1 MENNND
7 FEDMRQQIGLLKSKL
22 DGQRIVN
29 EDIIRHVVQQKMHQ
43 VNRIGWGIVVIG
55 LLEIPLVLWVF
66 RSLCGFSWLFCIITA
81 LYVLA
86 TVLFQLKLNMA
97 VQRQIRPDADLLAVG
112 QRLVQLKRLNVKQL
126 FVALPFTVLWTC
138 YFLWEAYQKQHIGP
152 LSFEVIACIVL
163 FGVAVGLVVGLATFF
178 KRYNAMK
185 DVISQID
192 MFLPKTSQIW
202 QDKVNSAIG
211 TIEDLGKG

>member
-1 MENNND
+1 MENYND

-22 DGQRIVN
+22 DDQRIVN

-43 VNRIGWGIVVIG
+43 ANRIGWGVVAIG

-66 RSLCGFSWLFCIITA
+66 RSLCGFSWLFCIVTA

-97 VQRQIRPDADLLAVG
+97 VQRQLRPETHLLAVG
-112 QRLVQLKRLNVKQL
+112 QRLVQLRKLNIKQL
-126 FVALPFTVLWTC
+126 YLAMPFSVLWTC

-152 LSFEVIACIVL
+152 LGFEVIACIVL
-163 FGVAVGLVVGLATFF
+163 FGVAVGLVVGLTTFF
-178 KRYNAMK
+178 RRYNAMR
-185 DVISQID
+185 DAISQLD
-192 MFLPKTSQIW
+192 VFLPQTSQLW
-202 QDKVNSAIG
+202 QSHLTDAIDA
-211 TIEDLGKG
+211 IQEQGK

>member
-43 VNRIGWGIVVIG
+43 ANRIGWGIVVIG

-66 RSLCGFSWLFCIITA
+66 RSLCGFSWLFCIVTA

-112 QRLVQLKRLNVKQL
+112 QRLVQLRRLNVKQL
-126 FVALPFTVLWTC
+126 YVAMPFSVLWTC

-152 LSFEVIACIVL
+152 LSFEVIAYIVL
-163 FGVAVGLVVGLATFF
+163 FGVAVGLVVGLTTFF
-178 KRYNAMK
+178 RRYNAMR
-185 DVISQID
+185 DAISQLD
-192 MFLPKTSQIW
+192 VFLPQTSQRWQSHLTDAIDAIQD
-202 QDKVNSAIG
+202 QDK
-211 TIEDLGKG
+211 

>member
-1 MENNND
+1 MENYND

-22 DGQRIVN
+22 GSQRIVN

-43 VNRIGWGIVVIG
+43 VNRIGWGIVAIG

-66 RSLCGFSWLFCIITA
+66 RSLCGFSWLFCIVTA

-86 TVLFQLKLNMA
+86 TVLFQLKLNMD

-112 QRLVQLKRLNVKQL
+112 QRLVQLKRLNIKQL
-126 FVALPFTVLWTC
+126 YVAMPFSVLWTC

-163 FGVAVGLVVGLATFF
+163 FGVALGLVVGLTTFF
-178 KRYNAMK
+178 RRYNAMR
-185 DVISQID
+185 DAISQLD
-192 MFLPKTSQIW
+192 VFLPQTSQRW
-202 QDKVNSAIG
+202 QSHLTDAIDA
-211 TIEDLGKG
+211 IQEQGK

>member
-22 DGQRIVN
+22 GSQRIVN

-43 VNRIGWGIVVIG
+43 VNRIGWGIVAIG

-66 RSLCGFSWLFCIITA
+66 RSLCGFSWLFCIVTA

-112 QRLVQLKRLNVKQL
+112 QRLVQLKRLNIKQL
-126 FVALPFTVLWTC
+126 YVAMPFSVLWTC

-152 LSFEVIACIVL
+152 LSFEVIAYIVL
-163 FGVAVGLVVGLATFF
+163 FGVAMGLVVGLTTFF
-178 KRYNAMK
+178 RRYNAMR
-185 DVISQID
+185 DAISQLD
-192 MFLPKTSQIW
+192 VFLPQTSQRWQSHLTDAIDAIQD
-202 QDKVNSAIG
+202 QDK
-211 TIEDLGKG
+211 

>member
-1 MENNND
+1 MENYND

-22 DGQRIVN
+22 GSQRIVN

-43 VNRIGWGIVVIG
+43 ANRIGWGIVVIG

-66 RSLCGFSWLFCIITA
+66 RSLCGFSWLFCIVTA

-112 QRLVQLKRLNVKQL
+112 QRLVQLKRLNIKQL
-126 FVALPFTVLWTC
+126 YVAMPFSVLWTC

-152 LSFEVIACIVL
+152 LGFEVIACIVL
-163 FGVAVGLVVGLATFF
+163 FGVALGLVVGLTTFF
-178 KRYNAMK
+178 RRYNAMR
-185 DVISQID
+185 DAISQLD
-192 MFLPKTSQIW
+192 VFLPQTSQRW
-202 QDKVNSAIG
+202 QSHLTDAIDA
-211 TIEDLGKG
+211 IQEQGK

>member
-1 MENNND
+1 MENYND

-22 DGQRIVN
+22 GSQRIVN

-86 TVLFQLKLNMA
+86 TVLFQLKLNMD

-112 QRLVQLKRLNVKQL
+112 QRLVQLKRLNIKQL
-126 FVALPFTVLWTC
+126 YVAMPFSVLWTC

-152 LSFEVIACIVL
+152 LGFEVIASIVL
-163 FGVAVGLVVGLATFF
+163 FGVAMGLVVGLTTFF
-178 KRYNAMK
+178 RRYNAMR
-185 DVISQID
+185 DAISQLD
-192 MFLPKTSQIW
+192 VFLPQTSQRW
-202 QDKVNSAIG
+202 QSRVSDAIDA
-211 TIEDLGKG
+211 IQEQGK

>member
-1 MENNND
+1 MENYND
-7 FEDMRQQIGLLKSKL
+7 FEEMRQQIGLLKSKL
-22 DGQRIVN
+22 DDQRIVN

-43 VNRIGWGIVVIG
+43 ANRIGWGIVVIG

-86 TVLFQLKLNMA
+86 TVLFQLKLNVD

-112 QRLVQLKRLNVKQL
+112 QRLVQLRKLNVKQL
-126 FVALPFTVLWTC
+126 YVAMPFSVLWTC

-152 LSFEVIACIVL
+152 LGFEVIAYIVL
-163 FGVAVGLVVGLATFF
+163 FGVAVGLVVGLTTFF
-178 KRYNAMK
+178 RRYNAMR
-185 DVISQID
+185 DAISQLD
-192 MFLPKTSQIW
+192 VFLPQTSQRW
-202 QDKVNSAIG
+202 QSHLTDAIDA
-211 TIEDLGKG
+211 IQEQGK

>member
-1 MENNND
+1 MENYND

-22 DGQRIVN
+22 GSQRIVN

-43 VNRIGWGIVVIG
+43 ANRIGWGIVVIG

-66 RSLCGFSWLFCIITA
+66 RSLCGFSWLFCIVTA

-112 QRLVQLKRLNVKQL
+112 QRLVQLKRLNIKQL
-126 FVALPFTVLWTC
+126 YVAMPFSVLWTC

-152 LSFEVIACIVL
+152 LSFDVIACIVL
-163 FGVAVGLVVGLATFF
+163 FGVAVGLVVGLTTFF
-178 KRYNAMK
+178 RRYNAMR
-185 DVISQID
+185 DAISQLD
-192 MFLPKTSQIW
+192 VFLPQTSQLW
-202 QDKVNSAIG
+202 QSHLTDAIDA
-211 TIEDLGKG
+211 IQEQGK

>member
-1 MENNND
+1 MENYND

-22 DGQRIVN
+22 GSQRIVN

-43 VNRIGWGIVVIG
+43 VNRIGWGVVAIG

-66 RSLCGFSWLFCIITA
+66 RSLCGFSWLFCIVTA

-86 TVLFQLKLNMA
+86 TVLFQLKLNVD
-97 VQRQIRPDADLLAVG
+97 VQRQLRPDADLLAVG
-112 QRLVQLKRLNVKQL
+112 QRLVQLRKLNVKQL

-152 LSFEVIACIVL
+152 LGFEVIAYIVL

-185 DVISQID
+185 DVISQIAV
-192 MFLPKTSQIW
+192 FLPKTSQLW
-202 QDKVNSAIG
+202 QNSVTDAINAIQESDK
-211 TIEDLGKG
+211 

>member
-1 MENNND
+1 MENYND

-22 DGQRIVN
+22 GSQRIVN

-43 VNRIGWGIVVIG
+43 VNKIGWGIVVIG

-66 RSLCGFSWLFCIITA
+66 RSLCGFSWLFCIVTA

-86 TVLFQLKLNMA
+86 TVLFQLKLNVD

-112 QRLVQLKRLNVKQL
+112 QRLVQLKRLNIKQL
-126 FVALPFTVLWTC
+126 YVAMPFSVLWTC

-152 LSFEVIACIVL
+152 LSFEVIAYIVL
-163 FGVAVGLVVGLATFF
+163 FGVAMGLVVGLTTFF
-178 KRYNAMK
+178 RRYNAMR
-185 DVISQID
+185 DAISQLD
-192 MFLPKTSQIW
+192 VFLPQPSQLW
-202 QDKVNSAIG
+202 QSRVSDAIDA
-211 TIEDLGKG
+211 IQEQGK

>member
-66 RSLCGFSWLFCIITA
+66 RSLCGFSWLFCIVTA

-112 QRLVQLKRLNVKQL
+112 QRLVQLRRLNVKQL
-126 FVALPFTVLWTC
+126 YVAMPFSVLWTC

-152 LSFEVIACIVL
+152 LSFEVIAYIVL
-163 FGVAVGLVVGLATFF
+163 FGVAVGLVVGLTTFF
-178 KRYNAMK
+178 RRYNAMR
-185 DVISQID
+185 DAISQLD
-192 MFLPKTSQIW
+192 VFLPQTSQRW
-202 QDKVNSAIG
+202 QSHLTDAIDA
-211 TIEDLGKG
+211 IQDQGK

>member
-1 MENNND
+1 MENYND

-22 DGQRIVN
+22 GSQRIVN

-43 VNRIGWGIVVIG
+43 ANRIGWGIVVIG

-86 TVLFQLKLNMA
+86 TVLFQLKLNMD

-112 QRLVQLKRLNVKQL
+112 QRLVQLKRLNIKQL
-126 FVALPFTVLWTC
+126 YVAMPFSVLWTC

-152 LSFEVIACIVL
+152 LSFEVIASIVL
-163 FGVAVGLVVGLATFF
+163 FGVAMGLVVGLTTFF
-178 KRYNAMK
+178 RRYNAMR
-185 DVISQID
+185 DAISQLD
-192 MFLPKTSQIW
+192 VFLPQTSQRW
-202 QDKVNSAIG
+202 QSRVSDAIDA
-211 TIEDLGKG
+211 IQEQGK

>member
-1 MENNND
+1 MENYND
-7 FEDMRQQIGLLKSKL
+7 FEEMRQQIGLLKSKL
-22 DGQRIVN
+22 DDQRIVN

-43 VNRIGWGIVVIG
+43 VNRIGWGIVAIG

-112 QRLVQLKRLNVKQL
+112 QRLVQLKRLNIKQL
-126 FVALPFTVLWTC
+126 YVAMPFSVLWTC

-152 LSFEVIACIVL
+152 LSFEVIAYIVL
-163 FGVAVGLVVGLATFF
+163 FGVALGLVVGLTTFF
-178 KRYNAMK
+178 RRYNAMR
-185 DVISQID
+185 DAISQLD
-192 MFLPKTSQIW
+192 VFLPQTSQLW
-202 QDKVNSAIG
+202 QSHLTDAIDA
-211 TIEDLGKG
+211 IQEQGK

>member
-43 VNRIGWGIVVIG
+43 ANRIGWGIVAIG

-66 RSLCGFSWLFCIITA
+66 RSLCGFSWLFCIVTA

-112 QRLVQLKRLNVKQL
+112 QRLVQLKRLNIKQL
-126 FVALPFTVLWTC
+126 YVAMPFSVLWTC

-152 LSFEVIACIVL
+152 LSFEVIAYIVL
-163 FGVAVGLVVGLATFF
+163 FGVAMGLVVGLTTFF
-178 KRYNAMK
+178 RRYNVMRDA
-185 DVISQID
+185 ISQLD
-192 MFLPKTSQIW
+192 VFLPQTSQRWQSHLTDAIDAIQD
-202 QDKVNSAIG
+202 QDK
-211 TIEDLGKG
+211 

>member
-1 MENNND
+1 MENYND

-22 DGQRIVN
+22 GSQRIVN

-43 VNRIGWGIVVIG
+43 VNRIGWGIVAIG

-66 RSLCGFSWLFCIITA
+66 RSLCGFSWLFCIVTA

-112 QRLVQLKRLNVKQL
+112 QRLVQLKRLNIKQL
-126 FVALPFTVLWTC
+126 YVAMPFSVLWTC

-152 LSFEVIACIVL
+152 LSFEVIAYIVL
-163 FGVAVGLVVGLATFF
+163 FGVAMGLVVGLTTFF
-178 KRYNAMK
+178 RRYNAMR
-185 DVISQID
+185 DAISQLD
-192 MFLPKTSQIW
+192 VFLPQTSQRW
-202 QDKVNSAIG
+202 QSHLTDAIDA
-211 TIEDLGKG
+211 IQDQGK

>member
-1 MENNND
+1 MENYND

-22 DGQRIVN
+22 GSQRIVN

-43 VNRIGWGIVVIG
+43 ANRIGWGIVVIG

-66 RSLCGFSWLFCIITA
+66 RSLCGFSWLFCIVTA

-86 TVLFQLKLNMA
+86 TVLFQLKLNMD

-112 QRLVQLKRLNVKQL
+112 QRLVQLKRLNIKQL
-126 FVALPFTVLWTC
+126 YVAMPFSVLWTC

-152 LSFEVIACIVL
+152 LGFEVIACIVL
-163 FGVAVGLVVGLATFF
+163 FGVALGLVVGLTTFF
-178 KRYNAMK
+178 RRYNAMR
-185 DVISQID
+185 DAISQLD
-192 MFLPKTSQIW
+192 VFLPQTSQRW
-202 QDKVNSAIG
+202 QSRVSDAIDA
-211 TIEDLGKG
+211 IQEQGK

>member
-22 DGQRIVN
+22 GSQRIVN
-29 EDIIRHVVQQKMHQ
+29 EDIIRHVVQQKMNT
-43 VNRIGWGIVVIG
+43 VNRVGWMVVVIG

-112 QRLVQLKRLNVKQL
+112 QRLVQLKRLNIKQL

-163 FGVAVGLVVGLATFF
+163 FGVALGLVVGLTTFF
-178 KRYNAMK
+178 RRYNAMR
-185 DVISQID
+185 DAISQIAV
-192 MFLPKTSQIW
+192 FLPKTSQLW
-202 QDKVNSAIG
+202 QNSVTDAINA
-211 TIEDLGKG
+211 IQQQGK

>member
-1 MENNND
+1 MENYND

-22 DGQRIVN
+22 GSQRIVN

-43 VNRIGWGIVVIG
+43 VNRIGWGIVAIG

-66 RSLCGFSWLFCIITA
+66 RSLCGFSWLFCIVTA

-112 QRLVQLKRLNVKQL
+112 QRLVQLKRLNIKQL
-126 FVALPFTVLWTC
+126 YVAMPFSVLWTC

-152 LSFEVIACIVL
+152 LGFEVIACIVL
-163 FGVAVGLVVGLATFF
+163 FGVALGLVVGLTTFF
-178 KRYNAMK
+178 RRYNAMR
-185 DVISQID
+185 DAISQLD
-192 MFLPKTSQIW
+192 VFLPQTSQRW
-202 QDKVNSAIG
+202 QSHLTDAIDA
-211 TIEDLGKG
+211 IQQQGK

>member
-1 MENNND
+1 MENYND

-22 DGQRIVN
+22 GSQRIVN

-97 VQRQIRPDADLLAVG
+97 VQRQIRPEADLLAVG
-112 QRLVQLKRLNVKQL
+112 QRLVQLRKLNVKQL
-126 FVALPFTVLWTC
+126 FVAMPFSVLWTC

-152 LSFEVIACIVL
+152 LGFEVIASIVL
-163 FGVAVGLVVGLATFF
+163 FGVAMGLVVGLTTFF
-178 KRYNAMK
+178 RRYNAMR
-185 DVISQID
+185 DAISQLD
-192 MFLPKTSQIW
+192 VFLPQTSQRW
-202 QDKVNSAIG
+202 QSRVSDAIDA
-211 TIEDLGKG
+211 IQEQGK

>member
-7 FEDMRQQIGLLKSKL
+7 FEEMRQQIGLLKSKL
-22 DGQRIVN
+22 DDQRIVN
-29 EDIIRHVVQQKMHQ
+29 EDIIRHVVQQKMNT
-43 VNRIGWGIVVIG
+43 VNRVGWMVVIIG

-66 RSLCGFSWLFCIITA
+66 RVLCGFSWLFCIITA

-112 QRLVQLKRLNVKQL
+112 QRLVQLKKLNVKQL
-126 FVALPFTVLWTC
+126 YVAMPFSVLWTC

-152 LSFEVIACIVL
+152 LSFEVIAYIVL
-163 FGVAVGLVVGLATFF
+163 FGVGVGLLVGLTTFF
-178 KRYNAMK
+178 RRYNAMR
-185 DVISQID
+185 DAINQIAV
-192 MFLPKTSQIW
+192 FLPKTSQMW
-202 QDKVNSAIG
+202 QNSVTDAINA
-211 TIEDLGKG
+211 IQESGK

>member
-43 VNRIGWGIVVIG
+43 ANRIGWGIVAIG

-66 RSLCGFSWLFCIITA
+66 RSLCGFSWLFCIVTA

-112 QRLVQLKRLNVKQL
+112 QRLVQLRRLNVKQL

-152 LSFEVIACIVL
+152 LGFEVIAYIVL
-163 FGVAVGLVVGLATFF
+163 FGVAVGLVVGLTTFF
-178 KRYNAMK
+178 RRYNAMR
-185 DVISQID
+185 DAISQID

-211 TIEDLGKG
+211 AIEDLGKG

>member
-1 MENNND
+1 MENYND

-29 EDIIRHVVQQKMHQ
+29 EDIIRHMVQQKMHQ
-43 VNRIGWGIVVIG
+43 ANRIGWGIVAIG

-66 RSLCGFSWLFCIITA
+66 RSLCGFSWLFCIVTA
-81 LYVLA
+81 LYVLV

-112 QRLVQLKRLNVKQL
+112 QRLVQLKRLNIKQL
-126 FVALPFTVLWTC
+126 YLAMPFSVLRTC

-152 LSFEVIACIVL
+152 LGFEVIVCIVL
-163 FGVAVGLVVGLATFF
+163 FGVALGLVVGLTTFF
-178 KRYNAMK
+178 RRYNAMR
-185 DVISQID
+185 DAISQID

-211 TIEDLGKG
+211 AIEDLGKG

>member
-22 DGQRIVN
+22 GSQRIVN

-43 VNRIGWGIVVIG
+43 ANRIGWGVVAIG

-97 VQRQIRPDADLLAVG
+97 VQRQLRPDADLLAVG
-112 QRLVQLKRLNVKQL
+112 QRLVHLRKLNIKQL
-126 FVALPFTVLWTC
+126 YVAMPFSVLWTC

-152 LSFEVIACIVL
+152 LSFKVIACIVL
-163 FGVAVGLVVGLATFF
+163 FGVALGLVVGLTTFF
-178 KRYNAMK
+178 RRYYAMR
-185 DVISQID
+185 DAISQLD
-192 MFLPKTSQIW
+192 VFLPQSSQLW
-202 QDKVNSAIG
+202 QSHLTDAIDA
-211 TIEDLGKG
+211 IQKQGK

>member
-1 MENNND
+1 MENYND
-7 FEDMRQQIGLLKSKL
+7 FEEMRQQIGLLKSKL
-22 DGQRIVN
+22 DDQRIVN

-43 VNRIGWGIVVIG
+43 VNRIGWGIVAIG

-66 RSLCGFSWLFCIITA
+66 RSLCGFSWLFCIVTA

-112 QRLVQLKRLNVKQL
+112 QRLVQLKRLNIKQL
-126 FVALPFTVLWTC
+126 YLAMPFSVLWTC

-163 FGVAVGLVVGLATFF
+163 FGVALGLVVGLTTFF
-178 KRYNAMK
+178 RRYNAMR
-185 DVISQID
+185 DVISQLD
-192 MFLPKTSQIW
+192 VFLPQTSQRW
-202 QDKVNSAIG
+202 QSHLTDAIDA
-211 TIEDLGKG
+211 IQEQGK

>member
-1 MENNND
+1 MENYND

-22 DGQRIVN
+22 GSQRIVN

-43 VNRIGWGIVVIG
+43 ANRIGWGIVVIG

-66 RSLCGFSWLFCIITA
+66 RSLCSFSWLFCIVTA

-86 TVLFQLKLNMA
+86 TVLFQLKLNMD
-97 VQRQIRPDADLLAVG
+97 VQRQLRPEADLLAVG
-112 QRLVQLKRLNVKQL
+112 QRLVQLRKLNVKQL
-126 FVALPFTVLWTC
+126 FVALPVTVLWTC

-152 LSFEVIACIVL
+152 LGFEVIACIVL

-185 DVISQID
+185 DVISQIAV
-192 MFLPKTSQIW
+192 FLPQPSQLW
-202 QDKVNSAIG
+202 QSRVSDAIDA
-211 TIEDLGKG
+211 IQDQGK

>member
-1 MENNND
+1 MENYND
-7 FEDMRQQIGLLKSKL
+7 FEEMRQQIGLLKSKL
-22 DGQRIVN
+22 DDQRIVN

-43 VNRIGWGIVVIG
+43 ANRIGWGIVVIG

-112 QRLVQLKRLNVKQL
+112 QRLVQLKRLNIKQL
-126 FVALPFTVLWTC
+126 YVAMPFSVLWTC

-152 LSFEVIACIVL
+152 LGFEVIACIVL
-163 FGVAVGLVVGLATFF
+163 FGVALGLVVGLTTFF
-178 KRYNAMK
+178 RRYNAMR
-185 DVISQID
+185 DAISQLD
-192 MFLPKTSQIW
+192 VFLPQTSQRW
-202 QDKVNSAIG
+202 QSHLTDAIDA
-211 TIEDLGKG
+211 IQDQGK

>member
-1 MENNND
+1 MENYND

-22 DGQRIVN
+22 GSQRIVN

-43 VNRIGWGIVVIG
+43 ANRIGWGIVVIG

-66 RSLCGFSWLFCIITA
+66 RSLCGFSWLFCIVTA

-112 QRLVQLKRLNVKQL
+112 QRLVQLKRLNIKQL
-126 FVALPFTVLWTC
+126 YVAMPFSVLWTC

-152 LSFEVIACIVL
+152 LSFEVIAYIVL
-163 FGVAVGLVVGLATFF
+163 FGVAVGLVVGLTTFF
-178 KRYNAMK
+178 RRYNAMR
-185 DVISQID
+185 DAISQLD
-192 MFLPKTSQIW
+192 VFLPQTSQRWQSHLTDAIDAIQD
-202 QDKVNSAIG
+202 QDK
-211 TIEDLGKG
+211 

>member
-7 FEDMRQQIGLLKSKL
+7 FEEMRQQIGLLKSKL
-22 DGQRIVN
+22 DDQRIVN
-29 EDIIRHVVQQKMHQ
+29 EDIIRHVVQQKMNT
-43 VNRIGWGIVVIG
+43 VNRVGWMVVIIG

-81 LYVLA
+81 LYVLT

-112 QRLVQLKRLNVKQL
+112 QRLVQLRKLNIKQL
-126 FVALPFTVLWTC
+126 YVAMPFSVLWTC

-152 LSFEVIACIVL
+152 LGFEVIACIVL
-163 FGVAVGLVVGLATFF
+163 FGVALGLVVGLTTFF
-178 KRYNAMK
+178 RRYNAMR
-185 DVISQID
+185 DAISQLD
-192 MFLPKTSQIW
+192 VFLPQPSQRW
-202 QDKVNSAIG
+202 QSHLTDAIDA
-211 TIEDLGKG
+211 IQEQGK

>member
-1 MENNND
+1 MENYND
-7 FEDMRQQIGLLKSKL
+7 FEEMRQQIGLLKSKL
-22 DGQRIVN
+22 DDQRIVN

-43 VNRIGWGIVVIG
+43 ANRIGWGIVVIG

-86 TVLFQLKLNMA
+86 TVLFQLKLNVD

-112 QRLVQLKRLNVKQL
+112 QRLVQLRKLNVKQL
-126 FVALPFTVLWTC
+126 YVAMPFSVLWTC

-152 LSFEVIACIVL
+152 LGFEVIAYIVL
-163 FGVAVGLVVGLATFF
+163 FGVAVGLVVGLTTFF
-178 KRYNAMK
+178 RRYNAMR
-185 DVISQID
+185 DVISQLD
-192 MFLPKTSQIW
+192 VFLPQTSQRW
-202 QDKVNSAIG
+202 QSHLTDAIDA
-211 TIEDLGKG
+211 IQEQGK

>member
-66 RSLCGFSWLFCIITA
+66 RSLCGFSWLFCIVTA

-112 QRLVQLKRLNVKQL
+112 QRLVQLRRLNVKQL
-126 FVALPFTVLWTC
+126 YVAMPFSVLWTC

-152 LSFEVIACIVL
+152 LSFEVIAYIVL
-163 FGVAVGLVVGLATFF
+163 FGVAVGLVVGLTTFF
-178 KRYNAMK
+178 RRYNAMR
-185 DVISQID
+185 DAISQLD
-192 MFLPKTSQIW
+192 VFLPQTSQRWQSHLTDAIDAIQD
-202 QDKVNSAIG
+202 QDK
-211 TIEDLGKG
+211 

>member
-1 MENNND
+1 MENYND

-43 VNRIGWGIVVIG
+43 VNRIGWGIVAIG

-66 RSLCGFSWLFCIITA
+66 RSLCGFSWLFCIVTA

-86 TVLFQLKLNMA
+86 TVLFQLKLNVD
-97 VQRQIRPDADLLAVG
+97 VQRQLRPEADLLAVG
-112 QRLVQLKRLNVKQL
+112 QRLVQLRKLNVKQL

-138 YFLWEAYQKQHIGP
+138 
-152 LSFEVIACIVL
+152 
-163 FGVAVGLVVGLATFF
+163 
-178 KRYNAMK
+178 
-185 DVISQID
+185 
-192 MFLPKTSQIW
+192 
-202 QDKVNSAIG
+202 
-211 TIEDLGKG
+211 

>member
-43 VNRIGWGIVVIG
+43 VNRIGWGIVAIG

-66 RSLCGFSWLFCIITA
+66 RSLCGFSWLFCIVTA

-86 TVLFQLKLNMA
+86 TVLFQLKLNMD

-112 QRLVQLKRLNVKQL
+112 QRLVQLKRLNIKQL
-126 FVALPFTVLWTC
+126 YVAMPFSVLWTC

-152 LSFEVIACIVL
+152 LGFEVIACIVL
-163 FGVAVGLVVGLATFF
+163 FGVAVGLVVGLITFF
-178 KRYNAMK
+178 RRYNAMR
-185 DVISQID
+185 DAISQLD
-192 MFLPKTSQIW
+192 VFLPQTSQRW
-202 QDKVNSAIG
+202 QSRVSDAIDA
-211 TIEDLGKG
+211 IQDQGK

>member
-1 MENNND
+1 MENYND

-22 DGQRIVN
+22 GSQRIVN

-43 VNRIGWGIVVIG
+43 VNRIGWGIVAIG

-66 RSLCGFSWLFCIITA
+66 RSLCGFSWLFCIVTA

-112 QRLVQLKRLNVKQL
+112 QRLVQLRRLNVKQL
-126 FVALPFTVLWTC
+126 YVAMPFSVLWTC

-152 LSFEVIACIVL
+152 LSFEVIAYIVL
-163 FGVAVGLVVGLATFF
+163 FGVAVGLVVGLTTFF
-178 KRYNAMK
+178 RRYNAMR
-185 DVISQID
+185 DAISQLD
-192 MFLPKTSQIW
+192 VFLPQTSQRWQSHLTDAIDAIQD
-202 QDKVNSAIG
+202 QDK
-211 TIEDLGKG
+211 

>member
-43 VNRIGWGIVVIG
+43 VNRIGWGIVAIG

-66 RSLCGFSWLFCIITA
+66 RSLCGFSWLFCIVTA

-112 QRLVQLKRLNVKQL
+112 QRLVQLKRLNIKQL
-126 FVALPFTVLWTC
+126 YVAMPFSVLWTC

-152 LSFEVIACIVL
+152 LSFEVIAYIVL
-163 FGVAVGLVVGLATFF
+163 FGVAMGLVVGLTTFF
-178 KRYNAMK
+178 RRYNAMR
-185 DVISQID
+185 DAISQLD
-192 MFLPKTSQIW
+192 VFLPQTSQRW
-202 QDKVNSAIG
+202 QSHLTDAIDA
-211 TIEDLGKG
+211 IQDQGK